1 MKKPKNKIYGAL
13 VCILLALSLVINV
26 QAATTSEKVDSAEKE
41 VQESQKKLQETQKS
55 IQELQDNK
63 DQLEGSL
70 DSLNSELNAVST
82 ELTNLQKDLKTKQSE
97 IEKTEQ
103 ELAKAREQEQIQYQD
118 MKIRI
123 KYMYEMKDSTFMEII
138 MEGGSF
144 ADILNKAEYF
154 TKVTEYDRDML
165 KSYKET
171 KEAIEKNSAT
181 LEQERANLEQMIAQ
195 VGEKQ
200 QSVSML
206 ASQIES
212 QVAQKQGDLNTAEA
226 KALEYEKQLEE
237 QLNTLE
243 ALKAQE
249 ALEKAIRE
257 AEERA
262 RREAASGVSKSSN
275 STGSVPETSLSEGKF
290 KIMTSYA
297 GYELAGQSSDL
308 DVMAAIIYCESGG
321 EPYEGKI
328 AVGSVIM
335 NRINSV
341 YFPNTLRS
349 VLFQQTQFTPVVS
362 GRFSIVLE
370 TKKASAEC
378 YQAAQEVLNGVNNVP
393 DCLFFRTV
401 IPEKQGLIIGG
412 HVFY

>member
-1 MKKPKNKIYGAL
+1 MKKLRNRIYGAL
-13 VCILLALSLVINV
+13 VCILLALSFVLNA
-26 QAATTSEKVDSAEKE
+26 QAETTSDKVDSAEKK
-41 VQESQKKLQETQKS
+41 VQESQQKLQETQKS
-55 IQELQDNK
+55 IQELQENK
-63 DQLEGSL
+63 EKLEGSL
-70 DSLNSELNAVST
+70 DRLNSELNIVST
-82 ELTNLQKDLKTKQSE
+82 ELTNLGKDLNAKQSE
-97 IEKTEQ
+97 IQKTEQ

-118 MKIRI
+118 MKLRI
-123 KYMYEMKDSTFMEII
+123 KYMYEMKDSTFLEII
-138 MEGGSF
+138 LDGGSF

-154 TKVTEYDRDML
+154 AKVTEYDRDML
-165 KSYKET
+165 ESYKKT
-171 KEAIEKNSAT
+171 KAEIEQNSAA
-181 LEQERANLEQMIAQ
+181 LEQERADLEKMIAQ

-226 KALEYEKQLEE
+226 KALEYEKQLEK

-243 ALKAQE
+243 ALQEQE
-249 ALEKAIRE
+249 ALEKAVRE

-262 RREAASGVSKSSN
+262 RREAASGTSN
-275 STGSVPETSLSEGKF
+275 SSGRNGSSPEKSLSEGKF

-308 DVMAAIIYCESGG
+308 DVLAAIIYCESGG

-341 YFPNTLRS
+341 SFPDTLRS

-362 GRFSIVLE
+362 GRFLIVLE
-370 TKKASAEC
+370 SKKATAES